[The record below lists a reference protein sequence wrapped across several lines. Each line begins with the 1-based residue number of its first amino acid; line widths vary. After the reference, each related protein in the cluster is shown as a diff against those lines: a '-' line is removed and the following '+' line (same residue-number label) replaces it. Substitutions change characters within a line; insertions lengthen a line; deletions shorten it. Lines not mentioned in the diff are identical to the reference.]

1 MHLWRRRADLAQ
13 PRLQSCR
20 QVILWSIGAFK
31 HAWYLFRTDYTMDI
45 LWHDVRYGLR
55 TMWRGKGL
63 VAIAILSLAI
73 GIGANT
79 SVFSAVDVFMLRPL
93 PYPQS
98 HGLHT
103 VWVTNAERGWTQV
116 SYTVP
121 DFVDLRE
128 RSQTMQ
134 LAATTGGTFNLSGG
148 DRAERLRGTYVTP
161 DFFQV
166 LGVQPAVGRGF
177 TQEEGVP
184 GRDKVAIISDGVWR
198 RRFGGDPAVLGST
211 IILDGETHTLVG
223 VMPPH
228 FWFRFPGVDVWTPL
242 SFTGDETRSSYRL
255 AVLGRLNDGV
265 TREQAVEEAQRVMGQ
280 IAQDYP
286 ETSTGHSAMLLSLH
300 EDVFDEGFQAGT
312 LISTVAVAFVLLIAC
327 ANVANLLLTHAAG
340 RGREVALRGALGA
353 GRIRIIRQFLAESTI
368 IAGVG
373 GVLGLGLSVLGIRGL
388 IALMP
393 PSFPQV
399 HEIGLSP
406 RVLLYTAVVSV
417 FTGIIFGLAPALQS
431 SKANAADI
439 LKEGGRGGT
448 GARGARLRK
457 ALVVGEVALALVL
470 LVSSALLVQGF
481 ARIRLADLGF
491 DRSDV
496 LTMQVMLPEPDY
508 PDSAS
513 VVQFH
518 SELASRLGSIPGVE
532 AVGGI
537 TQLPLQ
543 GGSAAYYTLVGED
556 YSDETQRK
564 VTDFRHI
571 TPGYFAAMDI
581 PVLRGRA
588 VQEGDRI
595 DLPRVLVVN
604 ETFVLRHWEDSNPIG
619 QQVVFGS
626 GTAEIIGVVADTK
639 DRGADVSQRPMA
651 FLSAY
656 QGLPRF
662 FDWAIETTVPMETL
676 METVRSEVRSVDPN
690 IPAYDLMSM
699 DTLIERSLGGNT
711 IMAKIMAALAG
722 IALVLALGGVY
733 GVMSYSVSQ
742 RTQELGI
749 RMALGAPAKAVRS
762 MVVRQGT
769 VLASLGIVTGMGVG
783 LGVTRGLSRF
793 LFGVSPF
800 DPMTFGVVAVSLLLL
815 AGLAASYFPALRATR
830 VDPLV
835 ALRVE

>member
-1 MHLWRRRADLAQ
+1 
-13 PRLQSCR
+13 
-20 QVILWSIGAFK
+20 
-31 HAWYLFRTDYTMDI
+31 
-45 LWHDVRYGLR
+45 
-55 TMWRGKGL
+55 
-63 VAIAILSLAI
+63 
-73 GIGANT
+73 
-79 SVFSAVDVFMLRPL
+79 
-93 PYPQS
+93 
-98 HGLHT
+98 
-103 VWVTNAERGWTQV
+103 
-116 SYTVP
+116 
-121 DFVDLRE
+121 
-128 RSQTMQ
+128 
-134 LAATTGGTFNLSGG
+134 
-148 DRAERLRGTYVTP
+148 
-161 DFFQV
+161 
-166 LGVQPAVGRGF
+166 
-177 TQEEGVP
+177 
-184 GRDKVAIISDGVWR
+184 
-198 RRFGGDPAVLGST
+198 
-211 IILDGETHTLVG
+211 
-223 VMPPH
+223 
-228 FWFRFPGVDVWTPL
+228 
-242 SFTGDETRSSYRL
+242 
-255 AVLGRLNDGV
+255 
-265 TREQAVEEAQRVMGQ
+265 MGQ

-286 ETSTGHSAMLLSLH
+286 ETSAGHSAMLLSLH

-353 GRIRIIRQFLAESTI
+353 GRVRIVRQFLVESTI
-368 IAGVG
+368 IAAIG

-393 PSFPQV
+393 ASFPRV

-406 RVLLYTAVVSV
+406 RVLLYTAAVSV
-417 FTGIIFGLAPALQS
+417 LTGIVFGLAPALQS

-439 LKEGGRGGT
+439 LKEGGRSGT

-457 ALVVGEVALALVL
+457 GLVVGEVALALVL

-496 LTMQVMLPEPDY
+496 LTMQVMLPEQEY

-513 VVQFH
+513 VARFH
-518 SELASRLGSIPGVE
+518 SELVSRLGSIPGVE
-532 AVGGI
+532 AVGGTSI
-537 TQLPLQ
+537 LPLQ
-543 GGSAAYYTLVGED
+543 GGSATYYTLVGED
-556 YSDETQRK
+556 FSDETQRK
-564 VTDFRHI
+564 VTDFRYI
-571 TPGYFAAMDI
+571 TPGYFDAMDI
-581 PVLRGRA
+581 AVLRGRA
-588 VQEGDRI
+588 IQEGDI
-595 DLPRVLVVN
+595 TDLPRVLVIN
-604 ETFVLRHWEDSNPIG
+604 ETFALRHWEDSDPIG

-626 GTAEIIGVVADTK
+626 GSAEVVGVVADTK

-651 FLSAY
+651 FFSAY
-656 QGLPRF
+656 QGSPRF
-662 FDWAIETTVPMETL
+662 FDWAIETTVPMESL

-699 DTLIERSLGGNT
+699 DALIEQSLGGNT

-733 GVMSYSVSQ
+733 GVMSYTVSQ

-769 VLASLGIVTGMGVG
+769 VLASLGVVTGIAVG
-783 LGVTRGLSRF
+783 LGVTRGLARF

-800 DPMTFGVVAVSLLLL
+800 DPMTFGVVAVSLLL
-815 AGLAASYFPALRATR
+815 AGLAASYFPARRATR